1 MRLLAFLL
9 AVMTIF
15 TSLGMDRADSVKIY
29 FRVGQ
34 RQFDPALGE
43 NRAVM
48 EDFVGKIRDAVAADN
63 IERIVVHGYASPDG
77 PFVVNKSL
85 ACHRC
90 ETIADYIVTHAGVS
104 RDLVE
109 QLPEGI
115 AWDELRCLVAEHPEV
130 PSREEVLGI
139 LDNVPVWIFD
149 ATGKIVSGR
158 KKRLMDLRGGRPYN
172 WLLAN
177 LFPLLRNGVGVVF
190 YLKGQPA
197 NEPEPAGSAE
207 ETTDLSEP
215 LGQPGQPERLGQ
227 PELSDPSV
235 LSAISDLPDQPE
247 PAESPDLSG
256 PADQPESAEL
266 AVSTDAT
273 AAGEAGCRRYRFA
286 LKNNILYDAVLM
298 PNLELEWLIN
308 NRWSVALEGDVAWW
322 KPRENRVYRLAV
334 VSPEVRYRISPPRDF
349 WHGLYVG
356 AFVGGGLY
364 QLENGGEGYRGEGG
378 MAGLSCG
385 YMWPLGKRFF
395 MEAALGA
402 GYMYTRYKVY
412 EPRDGHRLYMRT
424 KSLNYFGP
432 LKVKLSVAW
441 TFGAVSKPSKA
452 NPSR

>member
-9 AVMTIF
+9 AVMTAF
-15 TSLGMDRADSVKIY
+15 TSLGMDRADSVKVY

-48 EDFVGKIRDAVAADN
+48 DAFVGKIRDAVAAND
-63 IERIVVHGYASPDG
+63 IERIVVRGYASPDG
-77 PFVVNKSL
+77 PFAVNKSL

-90 ETIADYIVTHAGVS
+90 ATIADYIVTHAGVS
-104 RDLVE
+104 PDLVE

-130 PSREEVLGI
+130 PSHEEVLGI

-190 YLKGQPA
+190 YLKGKPG
-197 NEPEPAGSAE
+197 NELETVGGAE
-207 ETTDLSEP
+207 ETTDLSDVSGLSEQ
-215 LGQPGQPERLGQ
+215 LGLSEQPGQPELSEQPGQ
-227 PELSDPSV
+227 SGLSD
-235 LSAISDLPDQPE
+235 LSDNPESADSPDLAGPVDQPE
-247 PAESPDLSG
+247 QAEPSECS
-256 PADQPESAEL
+256 
-266 AVSTDAT
+266 VSTDA
-273 AAGEAGCRRYRFA
+273 AGVAREEGCRRYRFA

-308 NRWSVALEGDVAWW
+308 NRWSVALEGEVAWW

-334 VSPEVRYRISPPRDF
+334 VSPEVRCRISPPPGFLARNVRRS
-349 WHGLYVG
+349 LC
-356 AFVGGGLY
+356 
-364 QLENGGEGYRGEGG
+364 RR
-378 MAGLSCG
+378 
-385 YMWPLGKRFF
+385 RFIS
-395 MEAALGA
+395 A
-402 GYMYTRYKVY
+402 
-412 EPRDGHRLYMRT
+412 
-424 KSLNYFGP
+424 
-432 LKVKLSVAW
+432 
-441 TFGAVSKPSKA
+441 
-452 NPSR
+452 